1 MMDIVRLGSADT
13 DLARDTFAMMAVVFE
28 DLDHRP
34 LHAPYLARLLT
45 RPDLWLYAAVAEG
58 RPIGGL
64 TAHALPMTRTESTE
78 LLMYDLAIRS
88 DWQRRGVG
96 RAMIARLLKDGAAAG
111 VSEMWVPADD
121 EDAQA
126 LEFYR
131 RTGGQ
136 AQPVTIFTYPT
147 TNARP

>member
-1 MMDIVRLGSADT
+1 MDIVRLGSADIE
-13 DLARDTFAMMAVVFE
+13 LAQQTFAMMAVVFE
-28 DLDHRP
+28 DLDHEP
-34 LHAPYLARLLT
+34 LHERYLVQLLT
-45 RPDLWLYAAVAEG
+45 RSDLWSYAAVAEG
-58 RPIGGL
+58 RPVGGL

-78 LLMYDLAIRS
+78 LLTYDLAIRS

-96 RAMIARLLKDGAAAG
+96 RAMIARLLEDGAAAG
-111 VSEMWVPADD
+111 ISEMWVPADD
-121 EDAQA
+121 EDSHA

-147 TNARP
+147 TNAGA